1 MFEQMKKGFVSRFL
15 VVGLLVTGTA
25 IPTFAGT
32 KDTIVGAVSN
42 IDETALTLK
51 VLNDLVEVDASSA
64 TIRVKGVKNATIS
77 DIAVDDVV
85 MIKGSDNGS
94 GVIEATSIKDPA
106 KLKKGYDGKLT
117 GKTKSV
123 NTSAKTFKI
132 CGQKVDAGS
141 ISGINMSSKTI
152 SFGNLRSGVSVDVY
166 VKAKSSDLAAKKI
179 AIRSKSCTYCHGSR

>member
-1 MFEQMKKGFVSRFL
+1 MFAQTKQGFVSKL
-15 VVGLLVTGTA
+15 LIVGVLMTGTA

-32 KDTIVGAVSN
+32 KDTIMGAVSN

-77 DIAVDDVV
+77 DIEVDDVV
-85 MIKGSDNGS
+85 IIKGRDNGS
-94 GVIEATSIKDPA
+94 GVIEATSIKSPV
-106 KLKKGYDGKLT
+106 KLKNGYDGKFK
-117 GKTKSV
+117 GETKSV

-132 CGQKVDAGS
+132 CGQEVDAGS

-152 SFGNLRSGVSVDVY
+152 SFSNLRSGVSVDVY

-179 AIRSKSCTYCHGSR
+179 AIRSASCTYCHGPK

>member
-1 MFEQMKKGFVSRFL
+1 MFAQMKKGFMSMVL
-15 VVGLLVTGTA
+15 IVGVLMTGTA

-32 KDTIVGAVSN
+32 KDTIMGAVSS

-94 GVIEATSIKDPA
+94 GVIEATSIKDLA

-179 AIRSKSCTYCHGSR
+179 AIRSESCTYCHGSR

>member
-1 MFEQMKKGFVSRFL
+1 MFVQMKKGFMSMVL
-15 VVGLLVTGTA
+15 IVGVLMTGTA

-32 KDTIVGAVSN
+32 KDTIMGAVSS

-64 TIRVKGVKNATIS
+64 TIRVKGVDNATIS
-77 DIAVDDVV
+77 DIAVDDIVN
-85 MIKGSDNGS
+85 IRGSDNGS
-94 GVIEATSIKDPA
+94 GVIEAKSIKSPE
-106 KLKKGYDGKLT
+106 KLKKRYDGKLT

-132 CGQKVDAGS
+132 CGQKLDAES

-166 VKAKSSDLAAKKI
+166 VKAKSGDLAAKKI
-179 AIRSKSCTYCHGSR
+179 AIRSESCTYCHGSR

>member
-1 MFEQMKKGFVSRFL
+1 MFAQTKKGFVSKFL
-15 VVGLLVTGTA
+15 VVGLLVIGTS
-25 IPTFAGT
+25 IPVFAGT
-32 KDTIVGAVSN
+32 RESIMGAVSS
-42 IDETALTLK
+42 IDETSVTLK
-51 VLNDLVEVDASSA
+51 VLNDLVEVDASNA

-85 MIKGSDNGS
+85 TIKGRDNGS

-117 GKTKSV
+117 GKTRSV

-132 CGQKVDAGS
+132 CGQKVDAES

-166 VKAKSSDLAAKKI
+166 VKAKNSDMAAKNI
-179 AIRSKSCTYCHGSR
+179 SIRSESCTYCHGPK

>member
-1 MFEQMKKGFVSRFL
+1 MFAQTKQGFVSKL
-15 VVGLLVTGTA
+15 LIVGVLTTGTGM
-25 IPTFAGT
+25 PTFAGT

-132 CGQKVDAGS
+132 CGQKVDAE
-141 ISGINMSSKTI
+141 K
-152 SFGNLRSGVSVDVY
+152 
-166 VKAKSSDLAAKKI
+166 
-179 AIRSKSCTYCHGSR
+179 

>member
-85 MIKGSDNGS
+85 MIKGRGNGS
-94 GVIEATSIKDPA
+94 GVFEATSIKDPV

>member
-1 MFEQMKKGFVSRFL
+1 MFAQRKKGFMSMVL
-15 VVGLLVTGTA
+15 IVGVLMTGSA

-32 KDTIVGAVSN
+32 NDTIMGAVSS
-42 IDETALTLK
+42 IDEATLTLK

-64 TIRVKGVKNATIS
+64 TIRVKGVDNATVS

-94 GVIEATSIKDPA
+94 GVIEATSIKDPV

-152 SFGNLRSGVSVDVY
+152 SFGNLRSGVSVDAY

-179 AIRSKSCTYCHGSR
+179 AIRSESCTYCHGSR

>member
-1 MFEQMKKGFVSRFL
+1 MFAQTKQGFVSKL
-15 VVGLLVTGTA
+15 LIVGVLMTGTA

-32 KDTIVGAVSN
+32 KDTIMGAVSN

-64 TIRVKGVKNATIS
+64 TIRVKGVDNATIS

-85 MIKGSDNGS
+85 MIKGSANSD
-94 GVIEATSIKDPA
+94 GVIEATSIKDPV

-152 SFGNLRSGVSVDVY
+152 SFSNLRSGVSVDVY

-179 AIRSKSCTYCHGSR
+179 AIRSESCTYCHGSR

>member
-1 MFEQMKKGFVSRFL
+1 MFAQTKKGFVSKFL
-15 VVGLLVTGTA
+15 VVGLLVIGTS
-25 IPTFAGT
+25 ISVFAGT
-32 KDTIVGAVSN
+32 RESIMGAVSS

-51 VLNDLVEVDASSA
+51 VLNDLVEVDASNA
-64 TIRVKGVKNATIS
+64 TIKVKGVDNATLS

-85 MIKGSDNGS
+85 MIKGRDNGS

-117 GKTKSV
+117 GKTRSV

-132 CGQKVDAGS
+132 CGQKVDAES

-152 SFGNLRSGVSVDVY
+152 SLGNLRSGVSVDVY
-166 VKAKSSDLAAKKI
+166 AKVKNSDLAAKKI
-179 AIRSKSCTYCHGSR
+179 TIRSESCTYCHSSR